1 MHIVFLG
8 NCQLHALQHI
18 FRVFIEP
25 YADCTTDFVDAY
37 GNINASS
44 YERLNRADAVV
55 VQVTAD
61 PPKLDHAHIPAS
73 AAIHRVPLV
82 SGAFLWPNQGIEH
95 PLKPTARYGN
105 PPYMP
110 EYCDKV
116 LARFLTDALSP
127 QEALARYKAMDVAA
141 TAHAGRLY
149 EITLENQRK
158 FDAACGYDCA
168 GIIETHL
175 RNEQLFQS
183 AFHFNTRIARHL
195 GAGLAARM
203 GFDAK
208 IAGRIETHLTE
219 SPFVARWVPIHPS
232 IARHFELAW
241 VTEATRYPFLW
252 EGSFTFDD
260 YVLRF
265 MKGRWSGALQ
275 EGVIDAR
282 AGKEGAREKLQQG
295 LREAPA
301 SAEAHHELSK
311 LAEKDGDLPLALS
324 LQRRAV
330 RLKAASPILAR
341 LGHLLRV
348 TGEIRQAAAV
358 LDSATQADPMNLGAW
373 AMLRDTLVQMERFR
387 KALEAAE
394 QLVALSPDPRRA
406 EAAVAQIKTKRRT
419 VRS

>member
-1 MHIVFLG
+1 
-8 NCQLHALQHI
+8 
-18 FRVFIEP
+18 
-25 YADCTTDFVDAY
+25 
-37 GNINASS
+37 
-44 YERLNRADAVV
+44 
-55 VQVTAD
+55 
-61 PPKLDHAHIPAS
+61 
-73 AAIHRVPLV
+73 
-82 SGAFLWPNQGIEH
+82 
-95 PLKPTARYGN
+95 
-105 PPYMP
+105 
-110 EYCDKV
+110 
-116 LARFLTDALSP
+116 
-127 QEALARYKAMDVAA
+127 
-141 TAHAGRLY
+141 
-149 EITLENQRK
+149 
-158 FDAACGYDCA
+158 
-168 GIIETHL
+168 
-175 RNEQLFQS
+175 
-183 AFHFNTRIARHL
+183 
-195 GAGLAARM
+195 
-203 GFDAK
+203 
-208 IAGRIETHLTE
+208 
-219 SPFVARWVPIHPS
+219 
-232 IARHFELAW
+232 LAW

-282 AGKEGAREKLQQG
+282 AGKEGAREKLQHG
-295 LREAPA
+295 LRESPA
-301 SAEAHHELSK
+301 SAEGHHELSK

-348 TGEIRQAAAV
+348 TGELRQAAAV

-387 KALEAAE
+387 KALQAAE